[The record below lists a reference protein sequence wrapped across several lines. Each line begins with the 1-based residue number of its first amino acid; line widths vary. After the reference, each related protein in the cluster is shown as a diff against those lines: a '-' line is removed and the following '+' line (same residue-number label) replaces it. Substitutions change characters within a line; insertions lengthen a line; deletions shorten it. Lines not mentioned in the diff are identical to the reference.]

1 MDPNPFQENG
11 QMPPHEPGKQKSYSL
26 KPPVEGLGGWLVLV
40 QISIYFSL
48 ITITALLITNV
59 LPIYEPE
66 VWEVLTDPS
75 SPYYDA
81 MLAPLILFET
91 VMNVL
96 FVIGLIV
103 ALVMMYSKKRAFPKW
118 MIGYIIASLLF
129 GIADFAV
136 ASQIELL
143 AETDDGQS
151 ATQIVRS
158 MIYACIWIPY
168 FIRSERVRNTFVN

>member
-1 MDPNPFQENG
+1 MDSNQVQENG
-11 QMPPHEPGKQKSYSL
+11 HMPPLEPGKQKGYLL
-26 KPPVEGLGGWLVLV
+26 KPPVEGLGGWLILV

-48 ITITALLITNV
+48 IAITALLITNV

-66 VWEVLTDPS
+66 IWDVLTDPS

-81 MLAPLILFET
+81 MLVPLILFET
-91 VMNVL
+91 VMNII
-96 FVIGLIV
+96 FVIGLLI
-103 ALVMMYSKKRAFPKW
+103 ALVMMYNKKRAFPKL

-129 GIADFAV
+129 GIVDFAV

-151 ATQIVRS
+151 LTQIVRS
-158 MIYACIWIPY
+158 TIYACIWIPY

>member
-11 QMPPHEPGKQKSYSL
+11 QMPPQEPGKQKSYSL

-66 VWEVLTDPS
+66 VWDVLTDPS

-81 MLAPLILFET
+81 MLVPLILFET
-91 VMNVL
+91 VMNVV
-96 FVIGLIV
+96 FVIGLII
-103 ALVMMYSKKRAFPKW
+103 ALVLMYSKKRAFPKL

-129 GIADFAV
+129 GIIDFAV

-143 AETDDGQS
+143 AEIEDGQS